1 MHLSLFLDDL
11 FKSFLFRLYIYEENA
26 FLKYEKIL
34 AFLRTTKERS

>member
-11 FKSFLFRLYIYEENA
+11 FKSFLFRLYIYEEYT